1 MSLAS
6 LPASPSA
13 SSYNKMSVDS
23 DDARSTSSASGK
35 QPLEPRIIRP
45 LGSHWATIS
54 DMKLQQSTINQ
65 YNIRQ
70 QDELFVLDNNNNST
84 KKSPQIKA
92 YDLRE
97 RRDPERRNVNRR
109 SSLLV
114 TKQNMCPCT
123 FIYSL
128 FYQPKSKALLR
139 VIDQADVSSLKIS
152 VEKED

>member
-1 MSLAS
+1 MESPFKREQSKSSFTDDEELSRMSDLESEYRESSRRMSLAS

-35 QPLEPRIIRP
+35 QSEPRIIRS
-45 LGSHWATIS
+45 LGSHWATLS
-54 DMKLQQSTINQ
+54 DTKQQQQQNQ

-70 QDELFVLDNNNNST
+70 QDELFMLDNNR
-84 KKSPQIKA
+84 KSPQIKA

-114 TKQNMCPCT
+114 TKHCFCVLNH
-123 FIYSL
+123 S
-128 FYQPKSKALLR
+128 
-139 VIDQADVSSLKIS
+139 
-152 VEKED
+152 